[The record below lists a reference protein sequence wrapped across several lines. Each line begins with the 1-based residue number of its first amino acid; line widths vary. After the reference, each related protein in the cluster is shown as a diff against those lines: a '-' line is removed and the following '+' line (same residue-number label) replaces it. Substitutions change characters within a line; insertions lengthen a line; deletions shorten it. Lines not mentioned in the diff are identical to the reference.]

1 MAAGNTP
8 ELGPLLAHVA
18 NDPIGMAGRV
28 LQQTMDRLASDEAI
42 AGNGEM
48 AADELVAAALGNRL
62 ARFLT
67 DRNDEADDYAEL
79 AARDAALA
87 AALGACECWG
97 ADADCPA
104 CGGAGEP
111 GWMLP
116 DSRLFAHY
124 VHPAVQ
130 AVIDSGTPPPGI
142 NDTSNDTSN
151 DDHQTSREG
160 NRHGRHMA
168 Q

>member
-1 MAAGNTP
+1 MTTGNTT

-28 LQQTMDRLASDEAI
+28 LQQTMDRLASDETI
-42 AGNGEM
+42 AGNGEL
-48 AADELVAAALGNRL
+48 APDELVAAALGNRL

-130 AVIDSGTPPPGI
+130 AVIDSGTPTPGAKH
-142 NDTSNDTSN
+142 T
-151 DDHQTSREG
+151 DDHDRQTSREG
-160 NRHGRHMA
+160 NRNGRHVA